1 MNNPAVGALTC
12 TDPVDEGVLP
22 DPEFEDVEFPPV
34 PDDEDVFCEVKLELP
49 HPIVHITNANTAS
62 RFTAN
67 LPLARRRDTDTGDRP
82 NAIQFRRN
90 SQTHESNRRE
100 LPHRPLPQEKMFKLP
115 VVR

>member
-1 MNNPAVGALTC
+1 MNSPAVGALTC
-12 TDPVDEGVLP
+12 TDPVEEGVLL
-22 DPEFEDVEFPPV
+22 DPGFEEVEFPPV
-34 PDDEDVFCEVKLELP
+34 PDDGDVFCDVKLELP
-49 HPIVHITNANTAS
+49 HPIVHITIAKTAS

-67 LPLARRRDTDTGDRP
+67 LPLARRKGTDTCDRP

-90 SQTHESNRRE
+90 SRTDENSRRE